1 MDHRDEP
8 RAEELHSL
16 RLALATFALRLD
28 AFEARLKGRRTK
40 PTVEQSTRHACNLGD
55 LTDHEEP
62 LPHPACDQGQ

>member
-28 AFEARLKGRRTK
+28 GFEARFL
-40 PTVEQSTRHACNLGD
+40 LGIA
-55 LTDHEEP
+55 LTCRGKAFDV
-62 LPHPACDQGQ
+62 LRNFLSGI